1 MRILFVVN
9 SYFSQG
15 NGLDESARRTVE
27 ALRAAGQEVRVLSGK
42 NFENPDGPQPDYPM
56 EKYEIAN
63 CAQALIAMFQKAIEE
78 NKTYSDI
85 TPMPANNPRK
95 RTLHYKHSA

>member
-27 ALRAAGQEVRVLSGK
+27 ALRAAGQEVRVLFGK
-42 NFENPDGPQPDYPM
+42 NFENPDGPQPDY
-56 EKYEIAN
+56 
-63 CAQALIAMFQKAIEE
+63 
-78 NKTYSDI
+78 
-85 TPMPANNPRK
+85 R
-95 RTLHYKHSA
+95 